1 MKVKSQCISLI
12 HLHSTSNILQQI
24 FLTGAKC
31 IVRCI
36 GKNRGRN
43 THCKKILHFILFPS
57 LLPFTV
63 REIFRY
69 VRIPFNLSNK
79 TATQKGSSWRFQF
92 YPNLFGL
99 RIVFSICL
107 NWPLFIAACFT
118 FQVDKSVG

>member
-1 MKVKSQCISLI
+1 MKVKSQCISHI

-92 YPNLFGL
+92 YPNLWGSL
-99 RIVFSICL
+99 SLVFVLAS
-107 NWPLFIAACFT
+107 FHSSFT
-118 FQVDKSVG
+118 FQVDKSAG